1 MDFFISEIFVE
12 VIKIHNNVISN
23 PSKRGM
29 YKAIV
34 VSSIWKD
41 TSQISQSFI
50 DLTVTETRGVFLKEK
65 KMNLLAVIVH

>member
-1 MDFFISEIFVE
+1 MDFFISETFVE
-12 VIKIHNNVISN
+12 VIKIRNNVISN

-41 TSQISQSFI
+41 TSHISQSFI
-50 DLTVTETRGVFLKEK
+50 DLTVTETRVFFFFLK
-65 KMNLLAVIVH
+65 KMNL